1 MTRISRAS
9 RSTSIDHRDRRR
21 STRRGSIDRSGPLQV
36 VWVRFSGIWIRYSAI
51 LGPPS
56 VVVRRRGSAL
66 GGIFRRSIATSIDRS
81 IDRSIDASIDASRR
95 RSRRAID
102 RSRRASVRAR
112 VRPRAPPARG
122 SARRRGMFCA
132 ISGAAPARPVVT
144 PRGVLYERSL
154 IVKAIEVRAR
164 TEGEGRA
171 MGGRARAIAANGARM
186 RREL

>member
-1 MTRISRAS
+1 MVFGSVIAPSRVRPQWS
-9 RSTSIDHRDRRR
+9 
-21 STRRGSIDRSGPLQV
+21 SGV
-36 VWVRFSGIWIRYSAI
+36 A
-51 LGPPS
+51 GPPS
-56 VVVRRRGSAL
+56 VVFFGDRSRRRSTH
-66 GGIFRRSIATSIDRS
+66 R
-81 IDRSIDASIDASRR
+81 SIDASRR

>member
-1 MTRISRAS
+1 
-9 RSTSIDHRDRRR
+9 
-21 STRRGSIDRSGPLQV
+21 
-36 VWVRFSGIWIRYSAI
+36 
-51 LGPPS
+51 

-81 IDRSIDASIDASRR
+81 IDASTHRGVDRDARSIDRVARPSA
-95 RSRRAID
+95 RA
-102 RSRRASVRAR
+102 
-112 VRPRAPPARG
+112 PRAPPARG